1 MTFSLNDI
9 YNRWDDGRTTGEKK
23 AAGFFLN
30 NFKEL
35 AATGRGIDIIPR
47 RKNLDSLS
55 RLGITLK
62 ICKEEIL
69 SLAVKNYLDGPKPDE
84 DRPGEIW
91 EFGKRVFG
99 KEVFIILKIAQAGN
113 AIITKCLSFHEAEFP
128 LRLPFQEEGE
138 KGRNEE

>member
-1 MTFSLNDI
+1 M
-9 YNRWDDGRTTGEKK
+9 GEHQGGKK

-55 RLGITLK
+55 QLGITLK

-69 SLAVKNYLDGPKPDE
+69 SLAVKNYLGGPKPDRG
-84 DRPGEIW
+84 RPGEIW

-99 KEVFIILKIAQAGN
+99 KEVHITLKIAQAGN

-128 LRLPFQEEGE
+128 LCFPFQEEGE
-138 KGRNEE
+138 KGRDEE